1 MRLFLKLK
9 FPRFFSARQN
19 SNFTEKSLFL
29 RQRDRKK
36 FYYFFAVV
44 PSPFGSILTA
54 IKGILY
60 QEIWHLNVVLSPH
73 TKNSQKTGFLVLL
86 VKVTVIFFKCKKPSF
101 RFPLYRTQ
109 NRKGRTKE
117 KFNNK
122 CFWLASSFP
131 AKIAP
136 HFFFKRPSLTNFDLF
151 CQICKF
157 SASFN
162 SSWAAKDTF
171 FKKNMGYCNSKMDLL
186 EEKIL
191 RVVKMLGKD

>member
-1 MRLFLKLK
+1 MDYISKGYTKDNCKSLPVDGEFCCWENPAAITVSVRRGLFLKLK
-9 FPRFFSARQN
+9 FPRFFCARQN
-19 SNFTEKSLFL
+19 SNFTQKSLFL
-29 RQRDRKK
+29 RQRDGKK
-36 FYYFFAVV
+36 FSYFFVVV

-73 TKNSQKTGFLVLL
+73 TKNSQKTSFLVLL

-136 HFFFKRPSLTNFDLF
+136 HFFSRG
-151 CQICKF
+151 Q
-157 SASFN
+157 
-162 SSWAAKDTF
+162 
-171 FKKNMGYCNSKMDLL
+171 
-186 EEKIL
+186 
-191 RVVKMLGKD
+191 V